1 MLKPRAC
8 ERNGVRLKHYFNLKI
23 MVVNRINVME
33 LSITEQKE
41 IYGGNLLAFIAVI
54 GAVVYVYEVAA
65 PAIIK
70 GFKEGYRS
78 TQPQYQ
84 NVIPND

>member
-1 MLKPRAC
+1 MD
-8 ERNGVRLKHYFNLKI
+8 
-23 MVVNRINVME
+23 VNKFNVME
-33 LSITEQKE
+33 MSITEQKE
-41 IYGGNLLAFIAVI
+41 INGGNLLAFIAVI
-54 GAVVYVYEVAA
+54 GAVVYVYEVAG

-84 NVIPND
+84 KVIPND